1 MIVVY
6 TDRSKDIITLSEKP
20 IADGIIEELSD
31 YSIEADMQMIVRTA
45 VGTNDT
51 FEILKFTAEIAKNS
65 RIWNAYG
72 ANDGETKNLDV
83 WMELYAYN
91 KFVGFY
97 EIGCYLTD
105 IWQITGD
112 NSEEIRN
119 HFYINKFTKR
129 G

>member
-6 TDRSKDIITLSEKP
+6 TDRSKMVITLSEKP

-31 YSIEADMQMIVRTA
+31 YSIEADMQMIARTA
-45 VGTNDT
+45 AGTNDT

-65 RIWNAYG
+65 RVWNAYG
-72 ANDGETKNLDV
+72 TNDGETKNLDV
-83 WMELYAYN
+83 WMEMYVYN
-91 KFVGFY
+91 KYVGFY

>member
-31 YSIEADMQMIVRTA
+31 YSIEADRQMIARA
-45 VGTNDT
+45 AAGTNDT

-65 RIWNAYG
+65 RVWNAYG
-72 ANDGETKNLDV
+72 TNDGETKNLDV

-91 KFVGFY
+91 KHVGFY